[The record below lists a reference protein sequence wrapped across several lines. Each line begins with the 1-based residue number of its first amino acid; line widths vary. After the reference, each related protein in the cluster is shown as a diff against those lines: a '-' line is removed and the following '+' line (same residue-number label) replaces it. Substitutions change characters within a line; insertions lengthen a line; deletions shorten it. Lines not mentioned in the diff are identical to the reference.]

1 MSEHRIYRV
10 TSIGRPLEPKYPSN
24 KAILILMPVAALIV
38 GVATLMQGVGPGE
51 SAAGALEALL
61 IVFACWALGREL
73 VPDDNAAAFVGTA
86 LAFVFLWW
94 WPSPSLLLLFTALAL
109 SRIVNRSTGLT
120 ARAGDSVIVTA
131 LVIWTMVSL
140 HNPLAGV
147 VAALALVLDARLADP
162 NRRQWLFAA
171 VCLAAVVI
179 QVWLI
184 GNANLEVM
192 FQLEPRYVITAVT
205 LLAFLVLSLSLRS
218 VSSVGD
224 VGGRALNPSRVR
236 GGMLVVWLLSL
247 ETGLQGP
254 GAIEIAMPMV
264 AVMAGVVL
272 ASLTSRFRPPGR
284 TFESR
289 RSRESDRVRGPE
301 MPSPSRTTPEA
312 PEPPGW
318 SPS

>member
-10 TSIGRPLEPKYPSN
+10 TSIGRPLEPKYPTN
-24 KAILILMPVAALIV
+24 KAILILMPVAALIAGVVTLV
-38 GVATLMQGVGPGE
+38 GLGE
-51 SAAGALEALL
+51 STAGALEALV

-140 HNPLAGV
+140 QNPLAGV
-147 VAALALVLDARLADP
+147 AAALALVLDSRLADP

-171 VCLAAVVI
+171 ACLAAVVI
-179 QVWLI
+179 HVWLI
-184 GNANLEVM
+184 GSANLEVM
-192 FQLEPRYVITAVT
+192 FQLGPRYVITAVT
-205 LLAFLVLSLSLRS
+205 LLAFFVLSLSLSS

-224 VGGRALNPSRVR
+224 IGGRALNPARVR

-254 GAIEIAMPMV
+254 GAIQAAMPMV

-272 ASLTSRFRPPGR
+272 TRLAGRFRPPGR

-289 RSRESDRVRGPE
+289 
-301 MPSPSRTTPEA
+301 
-312 PEPPGW
+312 
-318 SPS
+318 